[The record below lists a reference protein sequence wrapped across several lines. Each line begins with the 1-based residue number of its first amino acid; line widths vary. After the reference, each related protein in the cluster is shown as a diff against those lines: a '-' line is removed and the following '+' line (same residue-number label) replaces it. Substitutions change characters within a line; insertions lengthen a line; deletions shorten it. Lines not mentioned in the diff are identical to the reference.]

1 MRFIRLWTVVLLAVT
16 APAAEKKPFTV
27 ETLLALHRI
36 SDPQVSSNGRTVLFT
51 VVTPD
56 LEKNTQPSQ
65 IWSVSLEGG
74 EPRQLTHEGT
84 RSQRPRWSPDGR
96 RIAFL
101 SNRDGSQQIWLMQ
114 ADGSKAR
121 RLTDVP
127 GGAGGVLWSPNGRQL
142 LFTSTA
148 YPDCPDMECNR
159 RREQQR
165 TKNPIGAKVF
175 TRLLFRHWNAYKDN
189 KRRHLFLIAADGG
202 TPLDLTPGEYD
213 VPPFSLGGPDEY
225 SFSPDG
231 CEVAYTANLDP
242 VEALSTNKDI
252 FLVPV
257 SGSPA
262 APASGTPN
270 KARKLTSNLAWD
282 ATPVYSPDGRYI
294 AYRAMRRPGYEADRF
309 RLMLYDRKTGR
320 HINLTET
327 YDRSVGFLVWSPDS
341 SRVYFGTGDR
351 ATQPILAIDVTG
363 GEPRPVV
370 TGATN
375 GELSITPD
383 GSTLVFTRNSMERP
397 NEIFRAPAPGATS
410 NATIAEP
417 QPVTR
422 LNEPLLAD
430 THLSAPEPFTFTG
443 AGGTPIH
450 AWLLKPPGFDPGRK
464 YPVIFLLHGGPQSA
478 WSDGWSFRWNVQ
490 TFAAAGYVLAMVNR
504 RGSTGYG
511 QKFADEINAD
521 WGGQAFQDIMNGV
534 AYVEKLP
541 YVDPARIGA
550 TGASYG
556 GYMANWIAG
565 HTGRFRCIVSHAGVF
580 DLPSMY
586 GTTEELWFPEWEFRG
601 APWENAGLYRWLS
614 PSSYVRSFKTP
625 TLVIHGQLDYRV
637 DIGQG
642 LQMYTALQRME
653 VPSKLIYFPD
663 EGHWILK
670 PANSAFWYRQV
681 IAWWDQWLKPDVP
694 PAKSDGT

>member
-1 MRFIRLWTVVLLAVT
+1 MRFLRLWTIVLLAAT
-16 APAAEKKPFTV
+16 ALAAEKKPFTV
-27 ETLLALHRI
+27 EKLLALHRI
-36 SDPQVSSNGRTVLFT
+36 SDPQVSPDGRTVLFT

-65 IWSVSLEGG
+65 IWAVSLEGG
-74 EPRQLTHEGT
+74 KPRRITRKGT
-84 RSQRPRWSPDGR
+84 RNVRPRWSPDGR

-101 SNRDGSQQIWLMQ
+101 SNRDDSQQIWLMR

-127 GGAGGVLWSPNGRQL
+127 GGAGGVLWSPKGRHL
-142 LFTSTA
+142 LFTSSV

-159 RREQQR
+159 RREQQLS
-165 TKNPIGAKVF
+165 KGPVQAKSF
-175 TRLLFRHWNAYKDN
+175 TRLLFRHWNTYKDN
-189 KRRHLFLIAADGG
+189 KRSHLFLIAAGG
-202 TPLDLTPGEYD
+202 GMPLDLTHGDYD

-231 CEVAYTANLDP
+231 AEVAYTANLDP

-257 SGSPA
+257 NGSQ
-262 APASGTPN
+262 APPKAGAPR
-270 KARKLTSNLAWD
+270 KARKLTSNPAWD

-294 AYRAMRRPGYEADRF
+294 AYRAMIRPGYEADRF
-309 RLMLYDRKTGR
+309 RLMLYDRRSGR
-320 HINLTET
+320 HIDLTET
-327 YDRSVGFLVWSPDS
+327 YDRSVAFLVWSPDS
-341 SRVYFGTGDR
+341 RRIYFGTADQ
-351 ATQPILAIDVTG
+351 ATHPILVINVTG
-363 GEPRPVV
+363 GEARPVV

-375 GELSITPD
+375 GELSITSD
-383 GSTLVFTRNSMERP
+383 GGTLVFTRNSMNRP
-397 NEIFRAPAPGATS
+397 NEIFRAPVPSGTS
-410 NATIAEP
+410 NVTTAEP
-417 QPVTR
+417 RPVTR
-422 LNEPLLAD
+422 LNEPLLDD
-430 THLSAPEPFTFTG
+430 THLSAPEPFTFAG
-443 AGGTPIH
+443 ADGTPIH
-450 AWLLKPPGFDPGRK
+450 GWLLKPPGFDPSQK
-464 YPVIFLLHGGPQSA
+464 YPVVFLLHGGPQSA
-478 WSDGWSFRWNVQ
+478 WSDGWSFRWNAQ

-511 QKFADEINAD
+511 QKFTDQINAD
-521 WGGQAFQDIMNGV
+521 WGGRAYEDIMKGV

-550 TGASYG
+550 TGVSYG

-565 HTGRFRCIVSHAGVF
+565 HTDRFRCIVSHAGVF

-586 GTTEELWFPEWEFRG
+586 GTTEELWFPEWEFHG
-601 APWENAGLYRWLS
+601 APWENAGLYRRLS
-614 PSSYVRSFKTP
+614 PSSYVENFKTP

-642 LQMYTALQRME
+642 LQMYTALQRMK
-653 VPSKLIYFPD
+653 VPSKMIYFPD

-670 PANSAFWYRQV
+670 PASSAFWYRQV
-681 IAWWDQWLKPDVP
+681 IGWWDRWLR
-694 PAKSDGT
+694 